1 MGVEQ
6 ETRDFFIKIANSIA
20 IVLLWMIANVF
31 VGIYFGLGFFDGPP
45 TWKNI
50 IYYIIS
56 LLTLYQ
62 VLRYLVK
69 KWKF

>member
-6 ETRDFFIKIANSIA
+6 ETRDFFIKIVNSIA

-31 VGIYFGLGFFDGPP
+31 FGIYMGFGFFEGSPSL
-45 TWKNI
+45 KNI
-50 IYYIIS
+50 IYYLIFLI
-56 LLTLYQ
+56 TLYLL
-62 VLRYLVK
+62 LRYLVK

>member
-20 IVLLWMIANVF
+20 IVLLWMIANVYL
-31 VGIYFGLGFFDGPP
+31 GIYFGLGFFDGSPSF
-45 TWKNI
+45 KNI

-56 LLTLYQ
+56 LLTLYL
-62 VLRYLVK
+62 VIRYLVK
-69 KWKF
+69 KWKT